1 MRSLYLSQQG
11 SYVSLAQ
18 ESLVV
23 SYKRVEIQRVQ
34 LPLLE
39 QVMVFGQ
46 SQLTTPAIRACL
58 QRDIPIAYL
67 SRLGF
72 CYGRSLAIERGYRQL
87 SRYQQELSIVDRLV
101 TAQRIVQAKLKNSR
115 VLLQRQQRRSDR
127 GLDGAIAQ
135 LGRLGEQALVMT
147 EVDRLMGVEG
157 VGAAVYF
164 EAFGRCLEN
173 QDFVFVS
180 RSRRPPGNP
189 VNAMLSFG
197 YQVVWNHLLTLVEL
211 QGLDPYFACLHSDSA
226 RHAALVS
233 DLLEEFRAPIVDSLV
248 LYLVN
253 RRMIDAGA
261 DFEFRDGGCFLNQ
274 AGRKKFLSAFLGRM
288 EEAIVSEDGQPR
300 WELLNRQVK
309 RYKQF
314 VYQPVYAYEPFLIR

>member
-18 ESLVV
+18 QSLVV
-23 SYKRVEIQRVQ
+23 SYKRVEIQRIQ

-135 LGRLGEQALVMT
+135 LGRVGEQALAMT

-253 RRMIDAGA
+253 RRMIDAGV

>member
-115 VLLQRQQRRSDR
+115 VLLQRQQRRCDR

-135 LGRLGEQALVMT
+135 LERLGEQALAMT
-147 EVDRLMGVEG
+147 EIDRLMGVEG
-157 VGAAVYF
+157 VGD
-164 EAFGRCLEN
+164 RK
-173 QDFVFVS
+173 S
-180 RSRRPPGNP
+180 
-189 VNAMLSFG
+189 
-197 YQVVWNHLLTLVEL
+197 VV
-211 QGLDPYFACLHSDSA
+211 
-226 RHAALVS
+226 
-233 DLLEEFRAPIVDSLV
+233 
-248 LYLVN
+248 
-253 RRMIDAGA
+253 
-261 DFEFRDGGCFLNQ
+261 
-274 AGRKKFLSAFLGRM
+274 
-288 EEAIVSEDGQPR
+288 
-300 WELLNRQVK
+300 
-309 RYKQF
+309 
-314 VYQPVYAYEPFLIR
+314 

>member
-1 MRSLYLSQQG
+1 M
-11 SYVSLAQ
+11 
-18 ESLVV
+18 
-23 SYKRVEIQRVQ
+23 
-34 LPLLE
+34 
-39 QVMVFGQ
+39 
-46 SQLTTPAIRACL
+46 
-58 QRDIPIAYL
+58 
-67 SRLGF
+67 
-72 CYGRSLAIERGYRQL
+72 
-87 SRYQQELSIVDRLV
+87 DRLV
-101 TAQRIVQAKLKNSR
+101 AAQRIVQAKLKNSR
-115 VLLQRQQRRSDR
+115 VLLQRQQRRCDR

-135 LGRLGEQALVMT
+135 LERLGEQALAMT
-147 EVDRLMGVEG
+147 EIDRLMGVEG

-211 QGLDPYFACLHSDSA
+211 QGLDPYFGCLHSGSA

-274 AGRKKFLSAFLGRM
+274 AGRKKF
-288 EEAIVSEDGQPR
+288 
-300 WELLNRQVK
+300 
-309 RYKQF
+309 
-314 VYQPVYAYEPFLIR
+314 